1 MGSGQRQERSCTY
14 SELVYETYEK
24 LRKIRSANHVVIDG
38 GTLDIPSVV
47 GVSRYT
53 ILVSHRYNVEP
64 ALTSISGR
72 YDISPKLDESPD
84 LSSRVNASV
93 ATLNRLLRQGQ
104 TIYGR
109 SYPSDRTAISPK
121 SGLWTLANAYPA
133 RTYWGSRY
141 GHRF

>member
-1 MGSGQRQERSCTY
+1 MGSGQRQERTCTY

-53 ILVSHRYNVEP
+53 LLVSHRYTVEP

-72 YDISPKLDESPD
+72 YDISPELEESPS

-93 ATLNRLLRQGQ
+93 ATLNKILRQSQ
-104 TIYGR
+104 IIYGR

-121 SGLWTLANAYPA
+121 SRRWAMANADSA
-133 RTYWGSRY
+133 RTYWGLRY